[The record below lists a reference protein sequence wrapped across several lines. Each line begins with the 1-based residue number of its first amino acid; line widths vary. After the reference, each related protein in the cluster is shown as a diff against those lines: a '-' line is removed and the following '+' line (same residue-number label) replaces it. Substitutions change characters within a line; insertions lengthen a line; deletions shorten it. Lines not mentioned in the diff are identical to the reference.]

1 MIPSPERSPMRFDLD
16 HSKLTRR
23 VMPEARPCP
32 ICRFFNQAPRHRVAV
47 HIPQLLDALL
57 FAMHVEVVIPP
68 LPEPNLPA
76 LLQFARCLLFQ
87 HLNRNRQQRPVRLP
101 DQQVNVLRHQ
111 NIPGHHE
118 AIPSAHCFKFMF
130 EDAVG
135 SLTRQQRQP
144 AITTEG
150 QKVKTSALLVTD
162 KFRHDE
168 RILHPILRSSFAVT
182 HPSAKNAEGWGT
194 HLCGKVQISK
204 NLGCAT
210 RRKIGHPADC
220 GPR

>member
-1 MIPSPERSPMRFDLD
+1 MIPPPERSPSRFDLD

-32 ICRFFNQAPRHRVAV
+32 IFRFFNQAPRHRVAV

-57 FAMHVEVVIPP
+57 FAPHVKILIPP

-76 LLQFARCLLFQ
+76 LLQLARCLLLQ
-87 HLNRNRQQRPVRLP
+87 HLNRNRQRRPVWLP

-111 NIPGHHE
+111 DIPGHHE
-118 AIPSAHCFKFMF
+118 AIPSAHCLKFTF

-150 QKVKTSALLVTD
+150 QKVKTSALLVAH
-162 KFRHDE
+162 KLRHNE
-168 RILHPILRSSFAVT
+168 RILHPIFGRGS
-182 HPSAKNAEGWGT
+182 
-194 HLCGKVQISK
+194 
-204 NLGCAT
+204 
-210 RRKIGHPADC
+210 R
-220 GPR
+220 